1 LLYNAASWDVVTRE
15 QFEQLVRTVSDQV
28 PTHYL
33 EGIAAIDVSP
43 RTVPHPIHTDVY
55 TMGECIPFD
64 TGTDE
69 VVSRVVLY
77 FGSFRA
83 LARHTDAFDWQHE
96 TEETLLHELRHHVE
110 WRAGSD
116 RLETYDWAVEQNLSR
131 QNGEPFD
138 TSFYQEGVALADDI
152 WRVEDCIF
160 IERVVPRTPDHV
172 ELTWRGARYRV
183 CLAPA
188 SLPLF
193 IALDGLPDEP
203 SGDVCLVVR
212 AKPRFRDL
220 FRRRHPVTEGRARV
234 TRIS

>member
-1 LLYNAASWDVVTRE
+1 MTRE
-15 QFEQLVRTVSDQV
+15 QFELLVRTISDQV
-28 PTHYL
+28 PAHYL
-33 EGIAAIDVSP
+33 EGVAAIDVSP

-69 VVSRVVLY
+69 VLSRVVLY
-77 FGSFRA
+77 FGSFCA
-83 LARHTDAFDWQHE
+83 LARHIDAFDWEHE

-131 QNGEPFD
+131 QNGEVFD
-138 TSFYQEGVALADDI
+138 TSFYHEGEALADDI

-160 IERVVPRTPDHV
+160 IERVVRRPPDDV
-172 ELTWRGARYRV
+172 ELTWRGTRYRV
-183 CLAPA
+183 CIPQA

-193 IALDGLPDEP
+193 ITLDGLPDGP
-203 SGDVCLVVR
+203 SGDVCLVLR
-212 AKPRFRDL
+212 TKPRFSDL
-220 FRRRHPVTEGRARV
+220 FRKRRMATSGRGHV
-234 TRIS
+234 TRIR